1 MVMSFLILRYGQGLV
16 YLARQPKFRDRPSLR
31 CGRLNSLFGFGW
43 FLEWPEGQH
52 PLNSAWPWS
61 GVKLAIVVLWGV
73 CWMFYMRLN
82 HWQRS
87 ESLQRR
93 LQVSTRP
100 PPPAMYNSSSNLI
113 SLDPAISANLSA
125 TTIKQEPHDSDLFV
139 FGQYQNSNGNQLQRP
154 NQSDWPAFTDNLT
167 GLSKTKITTRVQ
179 INRRGDQGES
189 QAVPPTFGANQ
200 LSRFPRH
207 ASRSMQATPMSK
219 PPSKLVM
226 SNTHRSKSPVPEV
239 ATQGSS
245 YYGRLAKSN
254 TNIDANTNK
263 AVKIKSSH
271 NFDSLNPSNVRVDPH
286 ILSQR
291 ITSITRDV
299 VPAEKSENGLLRHQP
314 HEAEQQTL
322 ITEPSGTNF
331 LFHYNNHTHLQHNRN
346 TLESGNYNPFAQY
359 YSNNLNPETTD
370 IYQNY
375 GRTPFT
381 ANMSLSYESRAFMSD
396 TQYPMQMAHDTQEPD
411 EFKHD
416 EPRYPSPPPPLSE
429 NPYTAQPMT
438 APEEHP
444 IIEPQME
451 LPEIPKDEEDA
462 PSPGRSKPV
471 PKPDREVTK
480 DANGRYYCAWPGCTE
495 EVRDFN
501 RKCEWSKH
509 MDKHD
514 RPYRCKEVGC
524 EKLPGFT
531 YSGGLLRHEREVHG
545 KHGGPKKQL
554 NCPHPNCKR
563 HTGKGFSRQENLNE
577 HLRRVHTDA
586 GVTQVAVEET
596 EEDPTQAAVA
606 GVKRKRGASKG
617 DSDLREEMKRMK
629 AENEEL
635 KRQYDAQQAQC
646 AEMMR
651 QLVELQNLAGMQ
663 HPQRMAPQ
671 APM

>member
-1 MVMSFLILRYGQGLV
+1 MSGTH
-16 YLARQPKFRDRPSLR
+16 PS
-31 CGRLNSLFGFGW
+31 N
-43 FLEWPEGQH
+43 
-52 PLNSAWPWS
+52 
-61 GVKLAIVVLWGV
+61 
-73 CWMFYMRLN
+73 
-82 HWQRS
+82 
-87 ESLQRR
+87 
-93 LQVSTRP
+93 
-100 PPPAMYNSSSNLI
+100 
-113 SLDPAISANLSA
+113 
-125 TTIKQEPHDSDLFV
+125 
-139 FGQYQNSNGNQLQRP
+139 
-154 NQSDWPAFTDNLT
+154 
-167 GLSKTKITTRVQ
+167 
-179 INRRGDQGES
+179 
-189 QAVPPTFGANQ
+189 
-200 LSRFPRH
+200 
-207 ASRSMQATPMSK
+207 
-219 PPSKLVM
+219 
-226 SNTHRSKSPVPEV
+226 SPVLEA
-239 ATQGSS
+239 ATQGSYDQKS
-245 YYGRLAKSN
+245 TLYCGRRGRLAGSN
-254 TNIDANTNK
+254 AKTDAHTNK
-263 AVKIKSSH
+263 
-271 NFDSLNPSNVRVDPH
+271 
-286 ILSQR
+286 R
-291 ITSITRDV
+291 IITRDV

-314 HEAEQQTL
+314 HAAQQTL
-322 ITEPSGTNF
+322 TQPSGTN
-331 LFHYNNHTHLQHNRN
+331 LHLHYNNHTHPQHNRSI
-346 TLESGNYNPFAQY
+346 LESGNYHPFAQHY
-359 YSNNLNPETTD
+359 ADPFDPATTNF
-370 IYQNY
+370 YQNY
-375 GRTPFT
+375 DRAPFT
-381 ANMSLSYESRAFMSD
+381 VNMSLSYESRSFMTD
-396 TQYPMQMAHDTQEPD
+396 TQYPLQMAHEPQETD

-480 DANGRYYCAWPGCTE
+480 DANGRFYCAWPGCTE
-495 EVRDFN
+495 EVRDFG

-514 RPYRCKEVGC
+514 RPYRCKEAGC

-577 HLRRVHTDA
+577 HLRRVHTD
-586 GVTQVAVEET
+586 GGITQVAVEEA
-596 EEDPTQAAVA
+596 EEDPTQAVA
-606 GVKRKRGASKG
+606 GGKRKRGTSKG

-635 KRQYDAQQAQC
+635 KRQYDAQQVQC

-663 HPQRMAPQ
+663 HQQRMAPQ